1 MGARGCTRSTAAPA
15 VRTYGTRAHI
25 YTACAMQA
33 LDRRLARL
41 LHAVCDACEGQDPIP
56 VGAVGQITTGRY
68 MYRYMDVRYDMA
80 GSRRRGARGSAS
92 VASHSSTTMQLRSRE
107 QIAAPQMHRITAA
120 SLLVQL

>member
-1 MGARGCTRSTAAPA
+1 VHVGARAAQPRPPRA
-15 VRTYGTRAHI
+15 YGVLTYMYSMRDARP
-25 YTACAMQA
+25 

>member
-1 MGARGCTRSTAAPA
+1 
-15 VRTYGTRAHI
+15 
-25 YTACAMQA
+25 MQA